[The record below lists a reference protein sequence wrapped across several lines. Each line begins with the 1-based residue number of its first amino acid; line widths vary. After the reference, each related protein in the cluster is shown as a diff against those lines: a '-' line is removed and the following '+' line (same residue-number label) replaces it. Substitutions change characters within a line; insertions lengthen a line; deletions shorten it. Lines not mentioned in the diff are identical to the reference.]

1 MRDEIRKQS
10 VVQWLLWIALVL
22 ALLGSLR
29 HVAHTFR
36 SIDNDAIWGWIQAIA
51 VDAGLFALALGITQR
66 RRLKRSTG
74 WIWLGIVLFSVISIY
89 ANLAYA
95 LTHTLDNT
103 PTWVLDIKPYVLAG
117 TLPILVLYLAEIV
130 GSDVSFYVKEV
141 QKEQRKKGKPTKATE
156 QPSGI
161 EHAQAVRT
169 EKTAIASRDERQRQ
183 LVDILTEQPGI
194 GKTALAEQ
202 LGVSRTTVY
211 SDLDT
216 LIEQGTIARNG
227 QGYKLGETTEAS
239 IDD

>member
-1 MRDEIRKQS
+1 MKDEIRKQS
-10 VVQWLLWIALVL
+10 VVQWLLWIALLL
-22 ALLGSLR
+22 ALFGSLR

-36 SIDNDAIWGWIQAIA
+36 SIDNNAIWGWIQAIA

-89 ANLAYA
+89 ANLTYA

-141 QKEQRKKGKPTKATE
+141 QKEQRKKGKQTKTTE
-156 QPSGI
+156 QPAGI

-169 EKTAIASRDERQRQ
+169 EQTTIARDERQRQ

-194 GKTALAEQ
+194 GTTALAEQ
-202 LGVSRTTVY
+202 LSVSRTTVY

-227 QGYKLGETTEAS
+227 QGYKLCETVETDA
-239 IDD
+239 